1 MKIFVVFEFPEIS
14 DVESTE
20 ADYTIQCVSGDIQKY
35 AASIDCDWYIDDV
48 TE

>member
-1 MKIFVVFEFPEIS
+1 MKIHVVFDFPDVK

-20 ADYTIQCVSGDIQKY
+20 ADFTIECLSYDMKNYAGDLIE
-35 AASIDCDWYIDDV
+35 WYIDDV

>member
-1 MKIFVVFEFPEIS
+1 MKIHVVFEFPDVK

-20 ADYTIQCVSGDIQKY
+20 ADYTLECLSDDLKKY
-35 AASIDCDWYIDDV
+35 AGGMCEWYIDDV

>member
-1 MKIFVVFEFPEIS
+1 MKIHVVFDFPDVK

-20 ADYTIQCVSGDIQKY
+20 ADYILECFSGDMGKY
-35 AASIDCDWYIDDV
+35 AAGMCQWYIDGV

>member
-1 MKIFVVFEFPEIS
+1 MKIRVVFEFPDIK

-20 ADYTIQCVSGDIQKY
+20 ADYTIECLSDDMKRYAGDLFE
-35 AASIDCDWYIDDV
+35 WYIDDV